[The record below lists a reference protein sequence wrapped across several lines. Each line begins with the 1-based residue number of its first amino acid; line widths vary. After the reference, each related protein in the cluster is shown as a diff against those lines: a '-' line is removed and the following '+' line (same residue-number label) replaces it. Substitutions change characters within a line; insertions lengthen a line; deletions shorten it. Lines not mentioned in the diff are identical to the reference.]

1 MRTSE
6 LTDPNL
12 ERVLQRA
19 ENRIETAI
27 LSGSKDRKASQDHS
41 EIDDVEI
48 PSFPIAVMIVA
59 ATKDAQLKRRFA
71 LAEAKRASNLLRQEN
86 EEKIESIAAIF
97 NWKIRHAK
105 AASTYNHTL
114 HFTDY
119 LRNASY
125 IQDTKWKLVN
135 RTMQKGEVYLTKAEA
150 SRLLEEEVR
159 RHIEKRLSTDIGEL
173 SKNITERVDKMKRLF
188 NETKGKTQF
197 EEMPTETVIE
207 AFPPCIRELYNTA
220 PSGRHMSHIGRFALT
235 SFLLNSGMPPEAI
248 IEHFRPTSDFSEKL
262 TRYQV
267 EHIAGGRGSRNKY
280 IPPRCDT
287 LRTHG
292 ICPGI
297 DDTCRTVRHP
307 LTYYKRKLK
316 TMKPQ
321 TVDKSR

>member
-1 MRTSE
+1 
-6 LTDPNL
+6 
-12 ERVLQRA
+12 VLQRA

-27 LSGSKDRKASQDHS
+27 LSGSKDKQVNERL

-48 PSFPIAVMIVA
+48 PSFPIAVMMVA

-71 LAEAKRASNLLRQEN
+71 LAEAKRASNLLKQED
-86 EEKIESIAAIF
+86 EEKVTAIAAIF
-97 NWKIRHAK
+97 NWKIRHAI
-105 AASTYNHTL
+105 AASRYNHTL

-119 LRNASY
+119 LRNAAY
-125 IQDTKWKLVN
+125 IQDTKWKLAN
-135 RTMQKGEVYLTKAEA
+135 RVMQKGEVYLTKVEA

-188 NETKGKTQF
+188 NETKGKAYF
-197 EEMPTETVIE
+197 EEMPAETVIE

-297 DDTCRTVRHP
+297 DDTCRGVRHP
-307 LTYYKRKLK
+307 LTYYKRKLRA
-316 TMKPQ
+316 MKPQ
-321 TVDKSR
+321 AANKSR

>member
-1 MRTSE
+1 
-6 LTDPNL
+6 
-12 ERVLQRA
+12 VLKRA
-19 ENRIETAI
+19 EARIEAAI
-27 LSGSKDRKASQDHS
+27 FSGSKSKQASQDDS

-59 ATKDAQLKRRFA
+59 ATKDSQLKRRFA
-71 LAEAKRASNLLRQEN
+71 LAEAKRASNLLKQED
-86 EEKIESIAAIF
+86 EEKITAIAGIF
-97 NWKIRHAK
+97 KWKIKQARRTF
-105 AASTYNHTL
+105 AASTYNYTL

-119 LRNASY
+119 LRNGAY
-125 IQDTKWKLVN
+125 IQDTKWKLAN
-135 RTMQKGEVYLTKAEA
+135 RIMLDGDVYLTKVEA

-159 RHIEKRLSTDIGEL
+159 RYIEERLSIDVGEL
-173 SKNITERVDKMKRLF
+173 SKNITERVDKLKHLF
-188 NETKGKTQF
+188 SETKGKTHF

-235 SFLLNSGMPPEAI
+235 SFLLNSGMPVEAV

-267 EHIAGGRGSRNKY
+267 EHIAGGRGSRNRY

-297 DDTCRTVRHP
+297 DDTCRGVRHP
-307 LTYYKRKLK
+307 LAYYRRKLRTVK
-316 TMKPQ
+316 TQ
-321 TVDKSR
+321 TADKSP